1 MLPQGSLPLELI
13 VNVTLKTNARVASSY
28 MGVSIFC
35 VDRNNTI
42 NISLNIEKEVIN
54 MAQVILNIRMD
65 ENVKKQFDAICSEAG
80 ISTSIAINLFVK
92 TVLRD
97 GKIPFE
103 ISVKD
108 DPFYNNINKVRLR
121 KSIDALNAGK
131 GAAHELIGGDD
142 D

>member
-1 MLPQGSLPLELI
+1 
-13 VNVTLKTNARVASSY
+13 
-28 MGVSIFC
+28 
-35 VDRNNTI
+35 
-42 NISLNIEKEVIN
+42 
-54 MAQVILNIRMD
+54 MAQVILSIRMD
-65 ENVKKQFDAICSEAG
+65 ENVKKQFDAICSEVG
-80 ISTSIAINLFVK
+80 ISTSAAINLFVK

>member
-65 ENVKKQFDAICSEAG
+65 ENVKKQFDAICSEVG
-80 ISTSIAINLFVK
+80 ISTSAAINLFVK

-103 ISVKD
+103 ISVND
-108 DPFYNNINKVRLR
+108 DPFYNNVNKVRLR